1 MKAASL
7 ALLLLLS
14 GLPVLASLSG
24 LVAEPAAALESL
36 TSARVLGLALR
47 TVGLG
52 LAVALCSCLVGVP
65 VARLLARRR
74 GPVASTLAFLLPLPL
89 ILPPWVAGVAWLRAL
104 PLSGATG
111 TVFLLT
117 ASLWPLAALFALR
130 GFRSAAR
137 ASEVAALLRG
147 PREALRRV
155 ELPLALPSI
164 LSGALLVFV
173 FAITDF
179 AVVDL
184 LSFTSPEPFAVLA
197 SEVFQ
202 RWDKEQSTAGAAA
215 LTLLAAAPALLAL
228 FGVLRLE
235 RRQRGRARGQAPM
248 SVPPQ
253 RWGAGAWL
261 AAVGLLLSLAVPVAV
276 LVEWASALEEP
287 GPVIAAARP
296 ALFTSLG
303 WALLSASGVALLG
316 VFLARRTL
324 EAKRHEETLLM
335 ALVLLPLAVPGV
347 SFAVGLIRVW
357 GAGWNPLSE
366 AVYASPALVILA
378 FLGRHLPLGVLAARS
393 LMQREDPAPLQAARL
408 VERPW
413 VQRWWTLQ
421 RPLLAPALGLGFALG
436 YLLAM
441 RELDLVVL
449 PRAGADSYSHY
460 IFSMVHNGSDRVTA
474 LLCLL
479 LVGLVLLPAG
489 VARMFGVR
497 GVDCEDGPSGR

>member
-1 MKAASL
+1 MKAASI
-7 ALLLLLS
+7 ALLLLLG
-14 GLPVLASLSG
+14 GLPVLAAMGGFLS
-24 LVAEPAAALESL
+24 EPSAAWEAL

-47 TVGLG
+47 TLG
-52 LAVALCSCLVGVP
+52 IGVLVALFSSALGVP
-65 VARLLARRR
+65 VARLLARAQGRT
-74 GPVASTLAFLLPLPL
+74 ASTLSFLLPLPL

-104 PLSGATG
+104 PLSGFSG

-117 ASLWPLAALFALR
+117 ASLWPLSALFALR

-137 ASEVAALLRG
+137 AAEVAELLRG
-147 PREALRRV
+147 PRAALRRV

-215 LTLLAAAPALLAL
+215 LTLLAALPAMLAL
-228 FGVLRLE
+228 WGVLRLE
-235 RRQRGRARGQAPM
+235 RSQRGHARGQAPVRQR
-248 SVPPQ
+248 SE
-253 RWGAGAWL
+253 RWGPASW
-261 AAVGLLLSLAVPVAV
+261 AAALGLLLSLAVPVVV
-276 LVEWASALEEP
+276 LVQWAWQLEEP
-287 GPVIAAARP
+287 ASVLAAARP

-303 WALLSASGVALLG
+303 WALISGALVALLG
-316 VFLARRTL
+316 VFVARRSL
-324 EAKRHEETLLM
+324 AASPREEALLM

-347 SFAVGLIRVW
+347 SFAVGLLRVW
-357 GAGWNPLSE
+357 GSPLNPLGD
-366 AVYASPALVILA
+366 AVYTSPVLVLLA
-378 FLGRHLPLGVLAARS
+378 FLGRHLALGVLAARS
-393 LMQREDPAPLQAARL
+393 LLLRDDPAPMQAAAL

-413 VQRWWTLQ
+413 LQRWWSLQ
-421 RPLLAPALGLGFALG
+421 RPMLMPALGLSFALG

-474 LLCLL
+474 LLCLA
-479 LVGLVLLPAG
+479 LVALVLIPAG
-489 VARMFGVR
+489 VARLMGVR
-497 GVDCEDGPSGR
+497 GVDCSERDGS